1 VGNVEAVGA
10 IYAAFGQGDIPAIL
24 DALSDDVQWDVW
36 VPTSKAQDGTIP
48 YLVPRKGKAEVGEFF
63 AALAALEFHTFEPLV
78 TAGAGDNVLATIS
91 LDLTAKATGR
101 RFQDYEVHVWTFDS
115 AGKVTSLR
123 HVIDTLKHH
132 EAHTA

>member
-1 VGNVEAVGA
+1 M
-10 IYAAFGQGDIPAIL
+10 
-24 DALSDDVQWDVW
+24 QWDVW

-63 AALAALEFHTFEPLV
+63 AALTALEFHGFEPLII
-78 TAGAGDNVLATIS
+78 AGAGDNVLATIS
-91 LDLTAKATGR
+91 LDLTVKATGT

-123 HVIDTLKHH
+123 HVIDTLKHY
-132 EAHTA
+132 EAHTT